1 MEKKKSCHVSRG
13 LSGFS
18 ILEALFGGWL
28 LIRED
33 ILRIFRLC
41 KDVEYALLRYLLEDL
56 VPLVIFFYSTIIR
69 GSHYEEWQLAIICL
83 SIMLITQKRRH
94 YNKSMLAAIS
104 DFMHY
109 EVVIPEW
116 QTVFANHLNV
126 FTEKKVEVFHSML
139 RRQCPSW
146 ATASQIAE
154 IEKVLSAKKFYF
166 DFLKNFSVPFT
177 KRHHRHNISYLAG
190 KTAEFLVD
198 VIESI
203 YQGGGKRCN
212 VEVKRQ

>member
-126 FTEKKVEVFHSML
+126 FTEKKVEDGQTSLLPL
-139 RRQCPSW
+139 RTDRVLRWKLFCARGAPLFKLQRSRRHCENVREKSDKETEESRNTRFRLLMWERDEAKQSGRSSRAPS
-146 ATASQIAE
+146 SIR
-154 IEKVLSAKKFYF
+154 LS
-166 DFLKNFSVPFT
+166 
-177 KRHHRHNISYLAG
+177 R
-190 KTAEFLVD
+190 
-198 VIESI
+198 
-203 YQGGGKRCN
+203 
-212 VEVKRQ
+212 

>member
-1 MEKKKSCHVSRG
+1 MLLKILCHFITRFLKVNFIVNIFFLKNTIYFQNFLSTSLEKKKSCHVSRG
-13 LSGFS
+13 FSGFS
-18 ILEALFGGWL
+18 LLEALFGGWL

-56 VPLVIFFYSTIIR
+56 VPLVIFFYSTVIR
-69 GSHYEEWQLAIICL
+69 ESHYEEWQLAIICL

-126 FTEKKVEVFHSML
+126 FTEKKV
-139 RRQCPSW
+139 
-146 ATASQIAE
+146 
-154 IEKVLSAKKFYF
+154 
-166 DFLKNFSVPFT
+166 
-177 KRHHRHNISYLAG
+177 
-190 KTAEFLVD
+190 
-198 VIESI
+198 
-203 YQGGGKRCN
+203 
-212 VEVKRQ
+212 